1 MPTQPRCGNLG
12 GPLWGCWGTRIVG
25 VQSSESFDPVFT
37 VNGDNQAA
45 GALAMSDLITYTR
58 DNLVEL

>member
-1 MPTQPRCGNLG
+1 M
-12 GPLWGCWGTRIVG
+12 G